1 MKRRTK
7 HARQVEQLLK
17 DYPQTRNSDSVLI
30 IGMLQING
38 AQLTKEQKRIILG
51 MTFEGITRE
60 RRKLQ
65 EAGQY
70 LPTDPAVAKKRRIKG
85 YEVQQ
90 VAPTSDA
97 QGLHDRIANNG

>member
-1 MKRRTK
+1 MKRRSK
-7 HARQVEQLLK
+7 YARQTEQLLT

-38 AQLTKEQKRIILG
+38 AQLTTTQKRLI
-51 MTFEGITRE
+51 MSMSFEGITRE

-65 EAGQY
+65 EAGKY
-70 LPTDPAVAKKRRIKG
+70 LPTDPAVAKKRRLKS

-90 VAPTSDA
+90 VAPSTDA
-97 QGLHDRIANNG
+97 QDLHDRIAHNG